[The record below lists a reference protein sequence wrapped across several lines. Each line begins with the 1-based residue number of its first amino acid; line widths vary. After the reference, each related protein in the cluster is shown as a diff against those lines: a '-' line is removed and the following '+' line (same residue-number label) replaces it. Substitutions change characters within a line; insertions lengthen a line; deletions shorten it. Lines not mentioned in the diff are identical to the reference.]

1 MAAHTIF
8 VILINFRF
16 LRGMKNWVLCFFLGI
31 VTMAFTP
38 AGEWVGGELIPYRQG
53 EKWGY
58 ADRNRRLVLPLRY
71 DEAGP
76 FVDEL
81 AWVRVAGL
89 YGYIDG
95 SGYAVT
101 PTHFTKAS
109 NFTRGRA
116 TVELHGETFE
126 IDVAGK
132 RLPASE
138 TPAPEVEYLSL
149 GDIVRKAGKLGF
161 RFTVGSATV
170 PTIYDEILEDY
181 RGLLFVRQGQ
191 QWGAINRKG
200 KVVLPVSYESI
211 KATAANDYIFPI
223 VQQAGLLGYL
233 DADGHLLVKP
243 KYSAAEPFVG
253 GVARVETP
261 DGRVGYIDTNGKEY
275 FE

>member
-1 MAAHTIF
+1 
-8 VILINFRF
+8 
-16 LRGMKNWVLCFFLGI
+16 MKNWLLAFFLGF
-31 VTMAFTP
+31 VSMAFTP
-38 AGEWVGGELIPYRQG
+38 AGEWVGGELIPFRQG

-58 ADRNRRLVLPLRY
+58 TDRNRRLVLPLRY

-116 TVELHGETFE
+116 TVELNGETFD

-132 RLPASE
+132 RLPVSE

-161 RFTVGSATV
+161 RFTVGSTTV
-170 PTIYDEILEDY
+170 PPIYDEILEDY

-191 QWGAINRKG
+191 LWGAINRKG
-200 KVVLPVSYESI
+200 KLVLPVAYEAI
-211 KATAANDYIFPI
+211 KATPSNDFIYPI
-223 VQQAGLLGYL
+223 VQQSGLFGYL
-233 DADGHLLVKP
+233 DAEGHLLVKP
-243 KYSAAEPFVG
+243 KYRAAEPFVG
-253 GVARVETP
+253 SVARVETP

>member
-1 MAAHTIF
+1 MKKWLF
-8 VILINFRF
+8 VALFSF
-16 LRGMKNWVLCFFLGI
+16 GLV
-31 VTMAFTP
+31 AFTP
-38 AGEWVGGELIPYRQG
+38 AGEWSSGELIPFRQG

-58 ADRNRRLVLPLRY
+58 TDRNRRLILPLRY

-76 FVDEL
+76 FVEEL

-116 TVELHGETFE
+116 TVELNGETFA

-132 RLPASE
+132 RLPISE

-161 RFTVGSATV
+161 RFTVGSTTV
-170 PTIYDEILEDY
+170 PAIYDEILEDY
-181 RGLLFVRQGQ
+181 RGLLFVRQGS

-200 KVVLPVSYESI
+200 KVVLPVIYESI
-211 KATAANDYIFPI
+211 KVTAANDYSYPI

-243 KYSAAEPFVG
+243 KYRAAEPFVG

-261 DGRVGYIDTNGKEY
+261 DGRVGYIDSTGKEY

>member
-1 MAAHTIF
+1 
-8 VILINFRF
+8 
-16 LRGMKNWVLCFFLGI
+16 MKNWLLIVLLGLI
-31 VTMAFTP
+31 TMAFTP
-38 AGEWVGGELIPYRQG
+38 AREWVSGELIPFRQG
-53 EKWGY
+53 VKWGY
-58 ADRNRRLVLPLRY
+58 TDRNRRLVLPLLY

-76 FVDEL
+76 FVEEL

-109 NFTRGRA
+109 NFNRGRA
-116 TVELHGETFE
+116 RVELHGETFD

-132 RLPASE
+132 RLPAAAP
-138 TPAPEVEYLSL
+138 TPEVEYLSL
-149 GDIVRKAGKLGF
+149 GDLVRKDGKLGF
-161 RFTVGSATV
+161 RFSVGSATV
-170 PTIYDEILEDY
+170 PPLYDEILEDY

-200 KVVLPVSYESI
+200 KLVLPVLYESI
-211 KATAANDYIFPI
+211 QATASNDFIFPI
-223 VQQAGLLGYL
+223 VLQAGLFGYL
-233 DADGHLLVKP
+233 DAEGHLLVKP
-243 KYSAAEPFVG
+243 KYRAAEPFVG

-261 DGRVGYIDTNGKEY
+261 DGRVGYIDSNGKEY